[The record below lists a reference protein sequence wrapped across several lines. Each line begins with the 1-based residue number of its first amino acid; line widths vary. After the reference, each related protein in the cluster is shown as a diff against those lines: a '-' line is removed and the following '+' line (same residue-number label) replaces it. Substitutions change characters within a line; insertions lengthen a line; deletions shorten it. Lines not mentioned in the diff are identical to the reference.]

1 MWLVSRFARF
11 ALPAALLAGCATAYQ
26 PHSSSG
32 GYKDRPDGAN
42 RHFVEF
48 HGNGKTTRDTV
59 LAYWLY
65 RCAELAQERRFDHF
79 VVISRD
85 LPPGATPSVRGL
97 IELRKGPPAQADG
110 RTAYPARELI
120 ALLGPAV
127 ARPGRNV
134 ALPPRFALAEE
145 PRRAPREQ
153 ETGAVRLEDL
163 EALLP
168 R

>member
-65 RCAELAQERRFDHF
+65 RCAELAQR
-79 VVISRD
+79 
-85 LPPGATPSVRGL
+85 
-97 IELRKGPPAQADG
+97 
-110 RTAYPARELI
+110 
-120 ALLGPAV
+120 
-127 ARPGRNV
+127 
-134 ALPPRFALAEE
+134 
-145 PRRAPREQ
+145 
-153 ETGAVRLEDL
+153 
-163 EALLP
+163 
-168 R
+168 